1 MKSVT
6 TGRDLLNLLD
16 LVNMQ
21 FYEVSAKLNSGLPAN
36 ITTAISSGDTGPGQ
50 DLVADEEPT
59 AEQSDPQ
66 FWTFFVHVDNTS
78 VNLRGRLTIN
88 APDARY
94 AIDAAVFYTA
104 KEEVTI
110 DREALEE
117 FLNRAAMIALY
128 PFVREALHEAGRKIG
143 ANPPLLGIY
152 DPQDIQIRL
161 NDPVS
166 AQSE

>member
-6 TGRDLLNLLD
+6 TGRDLLNFLD
-16 LVNMQ
+16 LVNVQ
-21 FYEVSAKLNSGLPAN
+21 FYELSAKLDSGFPVD
-36 ITTAISSGDTGPGQ
+36 TTAAISGGDTDVNQ
-50 DLVADEEPT
+50 EVVSQEDST
-59 AEQSDPQ
+59 TEQGDPQ
-66 FWTFFVHVDNTS
+66 FWTFFVHVDDTS
-78 VNLRGRLTIN
+78 VNLRARLTVN

-94 AIDAAVFYTA
+94 AVDAAVFYVA

-128 PFVREALHEAGRKIG
+128 PFMREALHEAGRKIG
-143 ANPPLLGIY
+143 ASPPLLGIH

-161 NDPVS
+161 
-166 AQSE
+166 SEPAIRS

>member
-16 LVNMQ
+16 LVNVQ
-21 FYEVSAKLNSGLPAN
+21 FYEVSARLDSGFPAGVAA
-36 ITTAISSGDTGPGQ
+36 AISSGDTGADQ
-50 DLVADEEPT
+50 DSATNEEQET
-59 AEQSDPQ
+59 GQSDPQ

-88 APDARY
+88 APDAGY
-94 AIDAAVFYTA
+94 AVDAAVFYTA

-152 DPQDIQIRL
+152 DPQEIQIRL
-161 NDPVS
+161 SDPVS
-166 AQSE
+166 AQSD

>member
-16 LVNMQ
+16 LVNVQ
-21 FYEVSAKLNSGLPAN
+21 FYEVSAKLGSGFPVGV
-36 ITTAISSGDTGPGQ
+36 TAAVSSGDTDSED
-50 DLVADEEPT
+50 DLVGGEESAT
-59 AEQSDPQ
+59 GQSESQ
-66 FWTFFVHVDNTS
+66 FWTFFVHVDSTS

-88 APDARY
+88 APDAEY
-94 AIDAAVFYTA
+94 AVDAAVFYTA
-104 KEEVTI
+104 TEEVTI

-143 ANPPLLGIY
+143 ASPPLLGIY
-152 DPQDIQIRL
+152 DPQEIQIRL
-161 NDPVS
+161 NEPVS
-166 AQSE
+166 AQSG